1 MIADRDFQKTYRQ
14 KPTDFVRDRVLSFSK
29 VVVGLIHLMN
39 RSIAVELAKL
49 LGHLHGMAAP
59 LCSKQAFSQ
68 QRQKLKPEAFVA
80 LNEQLIA
87 AFYADGNFEKFH
99 GFRLLAMDGSTLE
112 LPESAEVVQH
122 YGRAAN
128 QETSLPMGR
137 CSLLH
142 DVVNQIT
149 LHALLVPYL
158 SGRRC
163 GDDRAMGWQHL
174 HWLQNAG
181 TAPFPSLLLMDRGY
195 PSIDLMA
202 QLQVQGMAFIMRVS
216 EQCSLQEI
224 RDFAA
229 SGQQQVII
237 TLDVTTPKRRKNQRL
252 QTALHQLEYAPLVVR
267 LLSIDL
273 PDGNKEYLLSN
284 LIDDRTAERTY
295 SLDFFYE
302 AYGKR
307 WGIETQYAFDKTLLE
322 IENFSSKK
330 VVGIQQDFYASI
342 LCRNINALL
351 NVDAQEHLQQ
361 QAQQRARQGKA
372 NEQVYGVNR
381 AVSLGLLKDQIAGM
395 LFGTQPLEASY
406 DKLVAQISRN
416 KSLSKPGRHFSHQ
429 RKRPRKPKINR
440 RRPT

>member
-1 MIADRDFQKTYRQ
+1 MIADPDFQKAYRQ

-29 VVVGLIHLMN
+29 VVVGLINLMN

-80 LNEQLIA
+80 LNEHLIT

-112 LPESAEVVQH
+112 LPVSQEIVQH

-149 LHALLVPYL
+149 LHALLAPYL
-158 SGRRC
+158 S
-163 GDDRAMGWQHL
+163 DDRTMGWQHL
-174 HWLQNAG
+174 HWLQTG
-181 TAPFPSLLLMDRGY
+181 VTDEFPTLLLLDRGY
-195 PSIDLMA
+195 PAIDLIA
-202 QLQVQGMAFIMRVS
+202 QLQAQGMAFIMRVS

-229 SGQQQVII
+229 SGQQQITI
-237 TLDVTTPKRRKNQRL
+237 TLDVTTPKRRKNQPL
-252 QTALHQLEYAPLVVR
+252 QAALQQLEYAPLVVR

-273 PDGNKEYLLSN
+273 PDGSKEYLLSN

-295 SLDFFYE
+295 SLDFFYQ
-302 AYGKR
+302 AYRKR

-322 IENFSSKK
+322 IENFSIGPPSGKK
-330 VVGIQQDFYASI
+330 VVGVQQDFYASI
-342 LCRNINALL
+342 LCGNINALL
-351 NVDAQEHLQQ
+351 NVDAQEHLQH

-395 LFGTQPLEASY
+395 LFGTQPLEDSY

-416 KSLSKPGRHFSHQ
+416 KSLSKPDRHFSRK

>member
-1 MIADRDFQKTYRQ
+1 MIADREFQKTYRQ
-14 KPTDFVRDRVLSFSK
+14 KPTDFVRERVLSFSK
-29 VVVGLIHLMN
+29 VVVGLINLMN
-39 RSIAVELAKL
+39 RSIAVELTKL
-49 LGHLHGMAAP
+49 LGHLHGMVAP

-68 QRQKLKPEAFVA
+68 QRQKLKPEAFAA
-80 LNEQLIA
+80 LNQQLIA
-87 AFYADGNFEKFH
+87 EFYADGDFGKFH
-99 GFRLLAMDGSTLE
+99 SFRLLAMDGSTLE
-112 LPESAEVVQH
+112 LPESQEIVQY

-128 QETSLPMGR
+128 QESSLPMGR

-149 LHALLVPYL
+149 LHAILAPYL
-158 SGRRC
+158 S
-163 GDDRAMGWQHL
+163 DDRTMGWQHL
-174 HWLQNAG
+174 HWLQ
-181 TAPFPSLLLMDRGY
+181 TSITDEFPSLLLMDRGY
-195 PSIDLMA
+195 PSIDLIA
-202 QLQVQGMAFIMRVS
+202 QLQAQGLAFIMRVS

-229 SGQQQVII
+229 SGQRQVTI

-252 QTALHQLEYAPLVVR
+252 QTALKQLAYAPLAVR

-295 SLDFFYE
+295 SLDFFCE
-302 AYGKR
+302 AYRKR

-330 VVGIQQDFYASI
+330 VVGVQQDFYASI
-342 LCRNINALL
+342 LCRNINTLL
-351 NVDAQEHLQQ
+351 NVDAQERMQQ
-361 QAQQRARQGKA
+361 QAQQRACQRKA
-372 NEQVYGVNR
+372 NKQEYLVNR

-395 LFGTQPLEASY
+395 LFGSQPLEDSY
-406 DKLVAQISRN
+406 DQLVVQISRN
-416 KSLSKPGRHFSHQ
+416 KSLSKPDRHFSHK

>member
-1 MIADRDFQKTYRQ
+1 MIADRDFQKAYRQ

-29 VVVGLIHLMN
+29 VVVGLINLMN

-49 LGHLHGMAAP
+49 LQHLHGMAAP

-80 LNEQLIA
+80 LNQQLITQ
-87 AFYADGNFEKFH
+87 FYADGNFEKFH

-112 LPESAEVVQH
+112 LPESQEVVEY
-122 YGRAAN
+122 YGRASN
-128 QETSLPMGR
+128 QETSLPMAR
-137 CSLLH
+137 CSLVH

-149 LHALLVPYL
+149 LHAILAPYL
-158 SGRRC
+158 S
-163 GDDRAMGWQHL
+163 DDRAMGWQHL
-174 HWLQNAG
+174 HWLQTSITDEFA
-181 TAPFPSLLLMDRGY
+181 SLLLLDRGY
-195 PSIDLMA
+195 PSIDLIA
-202 QLQVQGMAFIMRVS
+202 QLQAQGMAFIMRVS

-229 SGQQQVII
+229 SGQRQVTI

-252 QTALHQLEYAPLVVR
+252 QAALQQLDYAPLVVR

-284 LIDDRTAERTY
+284 LLDDRTAERQYT
-295 SLDFFYE
+295 LDFFYD
-302 AYGKR
+302 AYRKR
-307 WGIETQYAFDKTLLE
+307 WGVETQYAFDKTLLE

-351 NVDAQEHLQQ
+351 NVDAQEHIRTTERQQ
-361 QAQQRARQGKA
+361 QANGKA
-372 NEQVYGVNR
+372 NKQIYQVNR
-381 AVSLGLLKDQIAGM
+381 AVSLGLIKDQIASM

-416 KSLSKPGRHFSHQ
+416 KSLSKPDRHFSRK

>member
-1 MIADRDFQKTYRQ
+1 MIADPDFQKAYRE
-14 KPTDFVRDRVLSFSK
+14 KPTDFVRNRVLSFSK
-29 VVVGLIHLMN
+29 VVVGLINLMN
-39 RSIAVELAKL
+39 RSIAVEVAKL
-49 LGHLHGMAAP
+49 LGHLHGAVAP

-80 LNEQLIA
+80 LNRQLIA
-87 AFYADGNFEKFH
+87 AFYADGDFGKFH

-112 LPESAEVVQH
+112 LPESQEVVQY

-128 QETSLPMGR
+128 QEMSLPMAR
-137 CSLLH
+137 CSLVH
-142 DVVNQIT
+142 DVVNQLT
-149 LHALLVPYL
+149 LDAILAPYL
-158 SGRRC
+158 S
-163 GDDRAMGWQHL
+163 DDRAMGWQHL
-174 HWLQNAG
+174 HWLQ
-181 TAPFPSLLLMDRGY
+181 TAMVDKVPSLLLVDRGY
-195 PSIDLMA
+195 PSIALIA
-202 QLQVQGMAFIMRVS
+202 QLQAQGMFFLMRVS

-229 SGQQQVII
+229 SGQRQVTL

-252 QTALHQLEYAPLVVR
+252 QTALQQLAYAPLVVR

-273 PDGNKEYLLSN
+273 PDGSKEYLLSN
-284 LIDDRTAERTY
+284 LIDEQTAERQYT
-295 SLDFFYE
+295 LDFFCE
-302 AYGKR
+302 AYRKR

-330 VVGIQQDFYASI
+330 VVGVQQDFYASI

-351 NVDAQEHLQQ
+351 NQDAQVHMQQ

-406 DKLVAQISRN
+406 DKLIAQISRN
-416 KSLSKPGRHFSHQ
+416 KSLSKPDRHFSHQ

>member
-1 MIADRDFQKTYRQ
+1 MIVDPNFQKAYRQ

-29 VVVGLIHLMN
+29 VVVGLVNLMN

-49 LGHLHGMAAP
+49 LGHLHGMVAP

-80 LNEQLIA
+80 LNQQLIA
-87 AFYADGNFEKFH
+87 EFYADGNFEKFH
-99 GFRLLAMDGSTLE
+99 GFRLLALDGSTLE
-112 LPESAEVVQH
+112 LPESQEVVQY

-128 QETSLPMGR
+128 QETSLPMAR
-137 CSLLH
+137 CSLVH

-149 LHALLVPYL
+149 LHAILAPYL
-158 SGRRC
+158 S
-163 GDDRAMGWQHL
+163 DDRAMAWQHL

-181 TAPFPSLLLMDRGY
+181 TDPFPSLLLMDRGY
-195 PSIDLMA
+195 PSIDLIA
-202 QLQVQGMAFIMRVS
+202 QLQAQGRAFIMRVS

-229 SGQQQVII
+229 SGQRQATL

-252 QTALHQLEYAPLVVR
+252 QAALQQLEYAPLVVR

-273 PDGNKEYLLSN
+273 PDGSKEYLLSN
-284 LIDDRTAERTY
+284 LIDDPTAERTY
-295 SLDFFYE
+295 SLNFFYQ
-302 AYGKR
+302 AYRKR

-330 VVGIQQDFYASI
+330 VIGIQQDFYASI
-342 LCRNINALL
+342 LCGNINALL

-361 QAQQRARQGKA
+361 QAQQRARRGKV

-416 KSLSKPGRHFSHQ
+416 KSLSKPGRHFSHK